1 MEMKSIF
8 QSDESD
14 DILVWE
20 SSISGTYITNSAY
33 YWLTLVLVPDPK
45 VVKSWSWIWKLK
57 LPEFFFYF
65 VWIVMR

>member
-57 LPEFFFYF
+57 LPGNVCYF